1 MIPSRMTALALAAL
15 ALSSSALA
23 SFAQAKEGPRTP
35 TDLAAALECRDAG
48 AYRAIGDDLFLNDKP
63 PAWLKAV
70 ERKDAPLG
78 YYEFELAQ
86 PITALGTKVE
96 RVGFLKEWVLIELPR
111 DQALAL
117 VGRESLARAPIRSA
131 EQYYRFIDAESGP
144 MLSVFELNVDALAA
158 LFAPPGTV
166 ARAPA
171 ATLFAG
177 CNYAPASQEMFLE
190 AATQADAM
198 LAKTANELKDL
209 LGGKK

>member
-1 MIPSRMTALALAAL
+1 MFRSLTTALAAF

-23 SFAQAKEGPRTP
+23 SAAQAQDAPRTP
-35 TDLAAALECRDAG
+35 ADLAAALECRDAA
-48 AYRAIGDDLFLNDKP
+48 AYRAIGEDLFLNDKP

-86 PITALGTKVE
+86 PITALGTEVK

-117 VGRESLARAPIRSA
+117 VAHESLARAPIRSA

-144 MLSVFELNVDALAA
+144 MLSVFELNMDALAA

-171 ATLFAG
+171 AALFAG

-198 LAKTANELKDL
+198 LAKTANDLKTM
-209 LGGKK
+209 LGGER